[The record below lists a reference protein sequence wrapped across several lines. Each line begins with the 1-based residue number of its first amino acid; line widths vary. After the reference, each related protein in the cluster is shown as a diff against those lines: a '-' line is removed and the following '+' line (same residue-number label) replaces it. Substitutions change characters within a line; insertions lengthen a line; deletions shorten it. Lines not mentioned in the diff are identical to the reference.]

1 MAFEKLVAYHDAE
14 FIRIDSA
21 SKQQDLSLSFV
32 LSNGEE
38 KNIILLECE
47 FFRVLDYTSQNI
59 VSRILILHGASSDRS
74 FLEERLI
81 WASSLS
87 DAPSFLNTERCSN
100 LVMDIEASKLVLFL
114 LEPSAGAE
122 VVALCKRIEEV

>member
-1 MAFEKLVAYHDAE
+1 MDFKNLVPYHDAE

-21 SKQQDLSLSFV
+21 SQQRQLSLSFL
-32 LSNGEE
+32 LSNGEI
-38 KNIILLECE
+38 KNLILLECE

-59 VSRILILHGASSDRS
+59 VSRLLFMHGASSDDA
-74 FLEERLI
+74 FLNDRLI

-87 DAPSFLNTERCSN
+87 DAPGFLSAERCRH
-100 LVMDIEASKLVLFL
+100 LIIEIKASRLILFL

-122 VVALCKRIEEV
+122 VVALCKSIAEA